1 VQPPSSTELFLAP
14 VILLETA
21 RGKIM
26 FVLLTI
32 LTALI
37 ASMFIISIVS
47 TIRELKSEASGR
59 HASDRRS
66 FPL

>member
-1 VQPPSSTELFLAP
+1 
-14 VILLETA
+14 
-21 RGKIM
+21 M